1 MLRTA
6 PAVLGKKL
14 CCSSL
19 SHTEQQPFILSATT
33 SHRAQTT
40 RNASQVTLPSVLSPH
55 RTMKTTAR
63 ISRAYSSSSSS
74 SCRLMSTS
82 TFFGSD
88 PKWPAPSPLEYH
100 HCNSAF
106 LPWRIKSASAFR
118 RWMNSGSNSNN
129 DKSQNLV
136 NNTSQKSKSKNS
148 VERNTEAS
156 SDNNQN
162 PNAVLKNNEEAT
174 ETAVTSDPKKTTSE
188 SGSSEGSASPSS
200 HAATNVVLAEQLE
213 QGIKRVQRAV
223 TDLNVGDQL
232 SVVFI
237 GLLTVLVLIAPYM
250 AQQLKQGGTNDLDD
264 FFSSDDAIDDLTKLA
279 RKEWGMDGKGTTD
292 GGDSQQENNTN
303 AVEFVLKD
311 VLNSKALQQAAQ
323 EFVVRLLES
332 EEVKTALNRLVK
344 HLWDSLVQDPETLA
358 QIIKL
363 LQVAIQN
370 AKVRDAARDLVLDLV
385 DDPDVKDALMNLI
398 QQLSREQ
405 QVQKATQGLLTQ
417 SAHNA
422 LNDPEI
428 LDHSMEFATDV
439 LGDDIVQRTAGEAL
453 RNTVGHAVRPAT
465 SILLTATG
473 VGLMIFGIVAIGYSR
488 FSEQEVVMFES
499 AARSLQTNAA
509 YGIGRIITWPVRTG
523 RAVLGHV
530 GGFLSEGVG
539 SIWQA
544 ARDLFV
550 SMIKGLVALPA
561 RGVQAGSRELLAA
574 GYAGVQCI
582 IQAIQASGHYVVDS
596 VCALWQAAAAAV
608 VDLIART
615 FSSARSRTS
624 RASQHVIDAATR
636 SAERLWNA
644 VCSLLAGVTAS
655 VQRSVIQTHNNI
667 NDTLFEF
674 GLAVEEFLKRT
685 TLRSR

>member
-1 MLRTA
+1 MFA
-6 PAVLGKKL
+6 
-14 CCSSL
+14 
-19 SHTEQQPFILSATT
+19 
-33 SHRAQTT
+33 
-40 RNASQVTLPSVLSPH
+40 
-55 RTMKTTAR
+55 
-63 ISRAYSSSSSS
+63 
-74 SCRLMSTS
+74 
-82 TFFGSD
+82 SD
-88 PKWPAPSPLEYH
+88 PKWSAPLLLEHQKWNSTGLPL
-100 HCNSAF
+100 
-106 LPWRIKSASAFR
+106 RIQTTSASC
-118 RWMNSGSNSNN
+118 RWMTSDANSNN
-129 DKSQNLV
+129 NGNNKNENLAS
-136 NNTSQKSKSKNS
+136 NQQSSPTPPSKNS
-148 VERNTEAS
+148 VETTTEARSDNHQNPNVCKEKQTTEKTVTPDPTTTTTTSEAS
-156 SDNNQN
+156 S
-162 PNAVLKNNEEAT
+162 
-174 ETAVTSDPKKTTSE
+174 
-188 SGSSEGSASPSS
+188 S
-200 HAATNVVLAEQLE
+200 HATNVVLAEQLE

-250 AQQLKQGGTNDLDD
+250 AQQLKQGGTKDLDD

-279 RKEWGMDGKGTTD
+279 RTEWGMDGKGTTE
-292 GGDSQQENNTN
+292 GGDSQQENTN
-303 AVEFVLKD
+303 AVEFVFKD

-332 EEVKTALNRLVK
+332 DEVKTALNRLVK

-405 QVQKATQGLLTQ
+405 QVQQATQGLLTQ

-465 SILLTATG
+465 SILLTAAG

-509 YGIGRIITWPVRTG
+509 YGISRIVTWPVRTG
-523 RAVLGHV
+523 RAVLGHL
-530 GGFLSEGVG
+530 GGFLSEGAG

-544 ARDLFV
+544 ARDFII
-550 SMIKGLVALPA
+550 SMIKGLVVLPA
-561 RGVQAGSRELLAA
+561 RGVQVGSQKLLAA
-574 GYAGVQCI
+574 GHAGVQCI
-582 IQAIQASGHYVVDS
+582 VQAIQASGRYVVDS

-608 VDLIART
+608 VDLIVRT
-615 FSSARSRTS
+615 LSSARSRTS
-624 RASQHVIDAATR
+624 QAGQQVIDAATR

-644 VCSLLAGVTAS
+644 VCSLVAAVTAS
-655 VQRSVIQTHNNI
+655 VQRSVTQTHNNI
-667 NDTLFEF
+667 NDALIEF